1 MFGASCTGVDTPDC
15 GFRRGAF
22 LLMSLSGSLSGV
34 CASFLSPATLL
45 KSKAPPGPPGV
56 FGVLV
61 ADAPKDAKAPFPSAN
76 AEEPV
81 AAVGDDTDEVEM
93 CPMGLKLA
101 LRWLGVLPP
110 KRLEEFESEALG

>member
-110 KRLEEFESEALG
+110 KRLEEFESEVLG